1 MIREKFILGGLILL
15 ILLVGMTAP
24 APAEEKAAEEKTA
37 EEKTGTDGKVAVVNG
52 AVITQ
57 EAFEQEMTPVLRQM
71 EMQGQKPDES
81 QVAEIRKKVLD
92 NMINR
97 EVLYQASQKKNFT
110 ADDNA
115 VEEKLASFKKQFP
128 NEAQF
133 KEALSKMNLSEEVIK
148 KQIREQISIEQLVEK
163 EVAPGITVSEADA
176 KAYYE
181 ANPQFFKQPEQVKAR
196 HILIKVAPDADEA
209 KKAEARKK
217 LETVQKK
224 MKEGGDFSDLAK
236 EFSEGP
242 SSATGGDLGSF
253 GRGQMVKPFEEVAF
267 ALEEGMVSDIVE
279 TRFGYHLIKVEEKE
293 PASTVS
299 FADGKERIE
308 QMLKRQKVSEA
319 VNEYIENLKKDA
331 EIEVYL

>member
-1 MIREKFILGGLILL
+1 MIRGNFIRGGLILL
-15 ILLVGMTAP
+15 VLLVGITAP
-24 APAEEKAAEEKTA
+24 ALAEEKA
-37 EEKTGTDGKVAVVNG
+37 EEKTGTDGKVAVVND

-57 EAFEQEMTPVLRQM
+57 EAFEQEMTPVLKQM

-97 EVLYQASQKKNFT
+97 EVLYQASQKKDFT
-110 ADDNA
+110 ADDKA

-148 KQIREQISIEQLVEK
+148 KQIREQISIQQLVDE
-163 EVAPGITVSEADA
+163 EVVPSITVSEADA
-176 KAYYE
+176 KEYYE

-196 HILIKVAPDADEA
+196 HILIKVAPDADEV
-209 KKAEARKK
+209 KKTEAREK

-224 MKEGGDFSDLAK
+224 LKEGGDFAELAK
-236 EFSEGP
+236 EYSEGP
-242 SSATGGDLGSF
+242 SAPKGGDLGSF
-253 GRGQMVKPFEEVAF
+253 GRGQMVKPFEEAAF
-267 ALEEGMVSDIVE
+267 AMEEGTVSDIVE
-279 TRFGYHLIKVEEKE
+279 TRFGYHLIKVEEKKPE
-293 PASTVS
+293 STVS
-299 FADGKERIE
+299 FADAKERID

-319 VNEYIENLKKDA
+319 VNAYIETLKKDA

>member
-1 MIREKFILGGLILL
+1 MIRGKFIRGGLVLL
-15 ILLVGMTAP
+15 ILLMGTAAP
-24 APAEEKAAEEKTA
+24 ALAEEKAAEGKS
-37 EEKTGTDGKVAVVNG
+37 GTDGKVAVVNDT
-52 AVITQ
+52 VITQ
-57 EAFEQEMTPVLRQM
+57 EAFEQEMTPVLKQM

-81 QVAEIRKKVLD
+81 QIAEIRKKVLD

-97 EVLYQASQKKNFT
+97 EVLYQASRKKGYT
-110 ADDNA
+110 ADDKA
-115 VEEKLASFKKQFP
+115 VEEKLASFKEQFP

-148 KQIREQISIEQLVEK
+148 KQIREQISIEQLVEE
-163 EVAPGITVSEADA
+163 EVVPGITVSEADA

-196 HILIKVAPDADEA
+196 HILIKVAPDADEE

-217 LETVQKK
+217 LETVQEKL
-224 MKEGGDFSDLAK
+224 KEGGDFAELAK
-236 EFSEGP
+236 EYSEGP
-242 SSATGGDLGSF
+242 SSTNGGDLGSF

-267 ALEEGMVSDIVE
+267 ALEEGKVSDIVE
-279 TRFGYHLIKVEEKE
+279 TRFGYHLIKVEEKKPE
-293 PASTVS
+293 STVS

-319 VNEYIENLKKDA
+319 VNEYIEKLKKDA
-331 EIEVYL
+331 EIETYL

>member
-1 MIREKFILGGLILL
+1 MIRGKFILGGLILL

-24 APAEEKAAEEKTA
+24 ATAEEKAA
-37 EEKTGTDGKVAVVNG
+37 EEKTGTDGKVAVIND

-57 EAFEQEMTPVLRQM
+57 EAFEQEMTPVLKQM
-71 EMQGQKPDES
+71 EMQGQKPDET

-97 EVLYQASQKKNFT
+97 EVLYQASQKKDFT
-110 ADDNA
+110 ADDKA

-128 NEAQF
+128 DEAQF

-148 KQIREQISIEQLVEK
+148 KQIREQLSIQQLVDQ
-163 EVAPGITVSEADA
+163 EVVPNITVSEADA

-224 MKEGGDFSDLAK
+224 LKEGGDFAELAK
-236 EFSEGP
+236 EYSEGP
-242 SSATGGDLGSF
+242 SSTKGGDLGSF

-267 ALEEGMVSDIVE
+267 AMEEGTVSDIVE
-279 TRFGYHLIKVEEKE
+279 TRFGYHLIKVEEKKPE
-293 PASTVS
+293 STVS

-319 VNEYIENLKKDA
+319 VNEYIESLKKDA

>member
-1 MIREKFILGGLILL
+1 MIRGKFMWGGLILL
-15 ILLVGMTAP
+15 ILFAGITAP
-24 APAEEKAAEEKTA
+24 ALAEEKAAEKKTEA
-37 EEKTGTDGKVAVVNG
+37 EGKVAVVND

-57 EAFEQEMTPVLRQM
+57 EAFEQEMAPVLKQM

-81 QVAEIRKKVLD
+81 QVAEIRKKVLN

-97 EVLYQASQKKNFT
+97 EVLYQASREKEFT
-110 ADDNA
+110 ADDEA
-115 VEEKLASFKKQFP
+115 VEEKLTAFKKQFP

-148 KQIREQISIEQLVEK
+148 KQIREQISIQQLVDE
-163 EVAPGITVSEADA
+163 EVVPGVTVSEADA

-196 HILIKVAPDADEA
+196 HILIKVAPDADEV

-217 LETVQKK
+217 LETVQEKL
-224 MKEGGDFSDLAK
+224 KEGGDFDALAR
-236 EFSEGP
+236 EYSEGP
-242 SSATGGDLGSF
+242 SSTKGGDLGTF
-253 GRGQMVKPFEEVAF
+253 GRGQMVKPFEETAF
-267 ALEEGMVSDIVE
+267 SLKEGEISDIVE
-279 TRFGYHLIKVEEKE
+279 TRFGYHLIKVEEKKPE
-293 PASTVS
+293 STVS
-299 FADGKERIE
+299 YEGAKGRIE
-308 QMLKRQKVSEA
+308 QMLKRQKVGEA

>member
-1 MIREKFILGGLILL
+1 MIRGKFILGGLILL

-24 APAEEKAAEEKTA
+24 ATAEEKAA
-37 EEKTGTDGKVAVVNG
+37 EEKTGTDGKVAVIND

-57 EAFEQEMTPVLRQM
+57 EAFEQEMTPVLKQM
-71 EMQGQKPDES
+71 EMQGQKPDET
-81 QVAEIRKKVLD
+81 QVEEIRKKVLD

-97 EVLYQASQKKNFT
+97 EVLYQASRKKGFT
-110 ADDNA
+110 ADDKA
-115 VEEKLASFKKQFP
+115 VEEKLASFKQQFP

-133 KEALSKMNLSEEVIK
+133 KEALSKMNLSEKVIK
-148 KQIREQISIEQLVEK
+148 KQIREQLSIQQLVDQ
-163 EVAPGITVSEADA
+163 EVVPSITVSEADA

-224 MKEGGDFSDLAK
+224 LKEGGDFAELAK
-236 EFSEGP
+236 EYSEGP
-242 SSATGGDLGSF
+242 SSTKGGDLGSF

-267 ALEEGMVSDIVE
+267 AMEEGTVSDIVE
-279 TRFGYHLIKVEEKE
+279 TRFGYHLIKVEEKKPE
-293 PASTVS
+293 STVS

-319 VNEYIENLKKDA
+319 VNEYIESLKKDA

>member
-1 MIREKFILGGLILL
+1 MWGGLILL
-15 ILLVGMTAP
+15 ILFAGITAP
-24 APAEEKAAEEKTA
+24 ALAEEKAAEKKTEA
-37 EEKTGTDGKVAVVNG
+37 EGKVAVVND

-57 EAFEQEMTPVLRQM
+57 EAFEQEMAPVLKQM

-81 QVAEIRKKVLD
+81 QVAEIRKKVLN

-97 EVLYQASQKKNFT
+97 EVLYQASREKEFT
-110 ADDNA
+110 ADDEA
-115 VEEKLASFKKQFP
+115 VEEKLTAFKKQFP

-148 KQIREQISIEQLVEK
+148 KQIREQISIQQLVDE
-163 EVAPGITVSEADA
+163 EVVPGVTVSEADA

-196 HILIKVAPDADEA
+196 HILIKVAPDADEE

-217 LETVQKK
+217 LETVQEKL
-224 MKEGGDFSDLAK
+224 KEGGDFDALAR
-236 EFSEGP
+236 EYSEGP
-242 SSATGGDLGSF
+242 SSTKGGDLGTF
-253 GRGQMVKPFEEVAF
+253 GRGQMVKPFEETAF
-267 ALEEGMVSDIVE
+267 SLKEGEISDIVE
-279 TRFGYHLIKVEEKE
+279 TRFGYHLIKVEEKKPE
-293 PASTVS
+293 STVS
-299 FADGKERIE
+299 YEGAKGRIE
-308 QMLKRQKVSEA
+308 QMLKRQKVGEA

>member
-1 MIREKFILGGLILL
+1 MIRGKFILGGLILL

-24 APAEEKAAEEKTA
+24 ATAEEKAA
-37 EEKTGTDGKVAVVNG
+37 EEKTGTDGKVAVIND

-57 EAFEQEMTPVLRQM
+57 EAFEQEMTPVLKQM
-71 EMQGQKPDES
+71 EMQGQKPDET

-97 EVLYQASQKKNFT
+97 EVLYQASQKKDFT
-110 ADDNA
+110 ADDKA

-128 NEAQF
+128 DEAQF

-148 KQIREQISIEQLVEK
+148 KQIREQLSIQQLVDQ
-163 EVAPGITVSEADA
+163 EVVPSITVSEADA

-224 MKEGGDFSDLAK
+224 LKEGGDFAELAK
-236 EFSEGP
+236 EYSEGP
-242 SSATGGDLGSF
+242 SSTKGGDLGSF

-267 ALEEGMVSDIVE
+267 AMEEGTVSDIVE
-279 TRFGYHLIKVEEKE
+279 TRFGYHLIKVEEKKPE
-293 PASTVS
+293 STVS

-319 VNEYIENLKKDA
+319 VNEYIESLKKDA